1 MEYFKVLLGIMVA
14 LSTICFC
21 GCGGEMISKQAK
33 EYEDSLYSIY
43 VKDSCKYRD
52 EVYCNFFDEDTFV
65 KIIQSDESTID
76 YPFTKLKEIGCV
88 NIYTSTDS
96 NLRIYTWVV
105 QNCGFHSRY
114 LYIHYLCQYKTKS
127 GNVIT
132 TTDAFDKILYP
143 ANETENGFEGLN
155 NLRLVCSVVNN
166 AGIPIYIIEAFNIEN
181 QDGYYKLIPICI
193 KGEHLV
199 NCEIFPRKM
208 GCMDVECY
216 GVAGWYEQTGGFG
229 LEWINSYDDK
239 SKSLYVPHFPEFQ
252 KMDDR
257 YDVYKFNRTSFEFV
271 KTDGGFWLNPKVRS
285 FKELKTV
292 FKTKDYIIRVDLL
305 HNGLYRYLSWGKGKT
320 MQDEPDLELTTDEYD
335 KVKHRFVFVK
345 NDKGS
350 YQYIVDDGFD
360 GTSNFGLIVIKN
372 GKVVLRQDRIM

>member
-1 MEYFKVLLGIMVA
+1 M
-14 LSTICFC
+14 
-21 GCGGEMISKQAK
+21 
-33 EYEDSLYSIY
+33 
-43 VKDSCKYRD
+43 
-52 EVYCNFFDEDTFV
+52 
-65 KIIQSDESTID
+65 
-76 YPFTKLKEIGCV
+76 
-88 NIYTSTDS
+88 
-96 NLRIYTWVV
+96 
-105 QNCGFHSRY
+105 
-114 LYIHYLCQYKTKS
+114 
-127 GNVIT
+127 
-132 TTDAFDKILYP
+132 
-143 ANETENGFEGLN
+143 
-155 NLRLVCSVVNN
+155 
-166 AGIPIYIIEAFNIEN
+166 
-181 QDGYYKLIPICI
+181 
-193 KGEHLV
+193 V

-208 GCMDVECY
+208 GGMDVECY
-216 GVAGWYEQTGGFG
+216 GVAGWYELTGGFG

-257 YDVYKFNRTSFEFV
+257 YDVYKFNGTSFEFV

-320 MQDEPDLELTTDEYD
+320 MQNEPDLELTTDEYD

-360 GTSNFGLIVIKN
+360 GTSNFGLIMIKN